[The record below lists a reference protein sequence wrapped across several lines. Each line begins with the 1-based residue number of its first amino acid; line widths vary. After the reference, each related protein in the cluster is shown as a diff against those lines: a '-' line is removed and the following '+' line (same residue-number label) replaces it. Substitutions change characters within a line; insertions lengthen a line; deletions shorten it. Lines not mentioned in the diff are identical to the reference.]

1 MTSKKN
7 YFIYPF
13 QNYGIV
19 NNYSVKKSM
28 SVVVILSALLIST
41 SISFGF
47 ADAQLNL
54 DDFMKQTQ
62 ENIESTIEN
71 SENSNNNCDNNI
83 SIQTQTNE
91 NGKTT
96 STTRNTCDGET
107 STNTV
112 GAGGPENGNMNG
124 NIVSSEY
131 NLETGIIVNS
141 IYGNWSLTTQENGSK
156 NFSASFVKQPI
167 YINSSEVSDTVNATA
182 TMDDTV
188 SFDRVVNTT
197 SYDLSNFVGNS
208 VQQQNNDVTYS
219 GKIDVVKE
227 ISSNNET
234 ISDETNNYNGIGVSL
249 TLIDNRVLFINFD
262 TQSPLSEEFINAPI
276 VGIAK

>member
-1 MTSKKN
+1 
-7 YFIYPF
+7 
-13 QNYGIV
+13 
-19 NNYSVKKSM
+19 M

-41 SISFGF
+41 SISFGS

-62 ENIESTIEN
+62 ENIQSTIEN
-71 SENSNNNCDNNI
+71 SENSNNNCENNI

-112 GAGGPENGNMNG
+112 GSGGTENGNMHG

-167 YINSSEVSDTVNATA
+167 YTNSSEVSDTVNVTA
-182 TMDDTV
+182 TVDDTI
-188 SFDRVVNTT
+188 SNNRVANTT

-234 ISDETNNYNGIGVSL
+234 ISDETSNYNGIGVSL

-276 VGIAK
+276 VG

>member
-7 YFIYPF
+7 YFIYLF
-13 QNYGIV
+13 QKYGIV

-41 SISFGF
+41 CISFGS
-47 ADAQLNL
+47 ANAQLNF

-62 ENIESTIEN
+62 ENIQSTIEN
-71 SENSNNNCDNNI
+71 SENSNNNCENNI

-112 GAGGPENGNMNG
+112 ATGGPGNGNLDG

-131 NLETGIIVNS
+131 NLERGVIVNS
-141 IYGNWSLTTQENGSK
+141 IYGNWSLTAQENGSK

-167 YINSSEVSDTVNATA
+167 YLNSSEVSEIVNGT
-182 TMDDTV
+182 TTLDGIV
-188 SFDRVVNTT
+188 SNNGVANTT
-197 SYDLSNFVGNS
+197 TYDLSNFVSNS
-208 VQQQNNDVTYS
+208 IQQQNNDVTYS

-227 ISSNNET
+227 TSSNNAT

-262 TQSPLSEEFINAPI
+262 TPSPLSEEFINAPI

>member
-19 NNYSVKKSM
+19 INYSVKKSM

-41 SISFGF
+41 SISFGS

-62 ENIESTIEN
+62 ENIQSTIEN
-71 SENSNNNCDNNI
+71 SENSNNNCENNI

-112 GAGGPENGNMNG
+112 GAGGPENGNMDG

-131 NLETGIIVNS
+131 NLETGVIVNS

-167 YINSSEVSDTVNATA
+167 YINSSEISDAINATA
-182 TMDDTV
+182 TVDDTV
-188 SFDRVVNTT
+188 SNNRVANTT

-234 ISDETNNYNGIGVSL
+234 ISDETSNYNGIGVSL

-276 VGIAK
+276 VGIAR

>member
-1 MTSKKN
+1 
-7 YFIYPF
+7 
-13 QNYGIV
+13 
-19 NNYSVKKSM
+19 M

-41 SISFGF
+41 YVSFGS

-54 DDFMKQTQ
+54 DDFMEQTQ
-62 ENIESTIEN
+62 ENIQSTIEN
-71 SENSNNNCDNNI
+71 SENSNNNCENNI
-83 SIQTQTNE
+83 SIQSQTNE

-112 GAGGPENGNMNG
+112 GAGGLENGNMDG

-131 NLETGIIVNS
+131 NLETGVIVNS
-141 IYGNWSLTTQENGSK
+141 IYGNWSLTTQDNGSK
-156 NFSASFVKQPI
+156 NFNASFVKQPI
-167 YINSSEVSDTVNATA
+167 YLNSSDVSDTVDGTA
-182 TMDDTV
+182 TVNDTIANN
-188 SFDRVVNTT
+188 RVANTT

-208 VQQQNNDVTYS
+208 VQQQNNDVTYL
-219 GKIDVVKE
+219 GKIDVIKE
-227 ISSNNET
+227 TSSNNET
-234 ISDETNNYNGIGVSL
+234 ISGETNNYNGIGVSL
-249 TLIDNRVLFINFD
+249 MLIDNRVLLINFD